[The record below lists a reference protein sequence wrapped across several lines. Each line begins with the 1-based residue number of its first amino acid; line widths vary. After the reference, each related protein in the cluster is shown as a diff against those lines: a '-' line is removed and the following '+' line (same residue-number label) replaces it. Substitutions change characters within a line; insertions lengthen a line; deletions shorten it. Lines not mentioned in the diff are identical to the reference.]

1 MIVPSLFVLLV
12 GLVVGALLVSRCYR
26 RVGPNEVLII
36 SGRRSSYTHAATG
49 AHVDHQFQVL
59 HGGGT
64 FVVPFKEKVD
74 VMSVEL
80 MTLDIRTPEFF
91 TKFGVPIVVDGVAQI
106 KVLSDDPLSTALAA
120 EMFLGKSRSEMND
133 IAHQMMQGHLRAV
146 ISTLPFEEIHANP
159 ESFAQTVQRL
169 TSADL
174 ANMGIGVVSFT
185 IREVR
190 DPSGFLLELGKP
202 QLAEVQKVAQLGQA
216 RARRDAL
223 IGTAEAEQLSSV
235 RQSEAQRT
243 ARLAAIETERALS
256 EAEAGRDRDQHAR
269 SASVARAKA
278 EADLAY
284 ELENVRGREALIA
297 AERTLELAQAEKR
310 IALEEMEVRRIET
323 ELLHAVQKPAEADRR
338 RASLLAE
345 SSRIARTADAEAEAE
360 AILLR
365 ARAEAEALRI
375 HGEAEADGLRC
386 KGLAEAAGIEA
397 QLLAEARGMA
407 AKADAWKQYGDA
419 ALSQLLIDKLPQIAE
434 AVAAP
439 LGSIDRVVVMDGGAE
454 HGSGVARFNRSLT
467 EVLSQVPD
475 VVEAV
480 TGLDARAWLAPARAL
495 AGGLS
500 AKAPVAPA
508 VTAGPSP
515 ELAAGSA
522 RAMDVEPSEFPD
534 SRNEGPPAGEEALPE
549 TSPTAEELVEVVDER
564 A

>member
-1 MIVPSLFVLLV
+1 MLVHSLIIVFV
-12 GLVVGALLVSRCYR
+12 GLALGALLAARCYH
-26 RVGPNEVLII
+26 RVGPNQVLIV
-36 SGRRSSYTHAATG
+36 SGRRAVYTHATTG
-49 AHVDHQFQVL
+49 AHITHQFQVL

-64 FVVPFKEKVD
+64 FVVPLKEKVD

-91 TKFGVPIVVDGVAQI
+91 TKYGVPIVVDGVAQI

-120 EMFLGKSRSEMND
+120 EMFLGKSRNEMND

-202 QLAEVQKVAQLGQA
+202 QLAVVQKDAQLGQA

-223 IGTAEAEQLSSV
+223 IGTADAEQESSV

-243 ARLAAIETERALS
+243 ARLVAIETERTLS
-256 EAEAGRDRDQHAR
+256 DAEATRDREQHAR
-269 SASVARAKA
+269 TAEVARARA
-278 EADLAY
+278 ESDLAY
-284 ELENVRGREALIA
+284 ELESVRSREALIA

-310 IALEEMEVRRIET
+310 IALEELEVRRCET
-323 ELLHAVQKPAEADRR
+323 ELLHTVQKPAEADRR
-338 RASLLAE
+338 RATLLAE
-345 SSRIARTADAEAEAE
+345 SARIARTAEAEADAE

-375 HGEAEADGLRC
+375 HGEAEADGIRRR
-386 KGLAEAAGIEA
+386 GLAQAEGLEA
-397 QLLAEARGMA
+397 QLAAEARGMA

-419 ALSQLLIDKLPQIAE
+419 ALSQLIIDKLPQIAE
-434 AVAAP
+434 AVAGP
-439 LGSIDRVVVMDGGAE
+439 LSAIDRVVIMDGGGDA
-454 HGSGVARFNRSLT
+454 GSGVARFNRTMT

-480 TGLDARAWLAPARAL
+480 TGIDARAWLNRAVPPSTSAAKPALSTLAPA
-495 AGGLS
+495 
-500 AKAPVAPA
+500 PA
-508 VTAGPSP
+508 
-515 ELAAGSA
+515 
-522 RAMDVEPSEFPD
+522 
-534 SRNEGPPAGEEALPE
+534 
-549 TSPTAEELVEVVDER
+549 AE
-564 A
+564 